1 MPSLGRPKLDPT
13 TIPPGRGP
21 HGRGPDPTRKPYSRI
36 TQASILQVLILNKN
50 GLNQSEIA
58 RRTNL
63 SQQAVCDVLDKHAS
77 TCDQSLSVLQAASFT
92 AAQQWVNSFPK
103 AVKRGDHRPM
113 RDCLIATGVVAP
125 DAQNHGV
132 TVIVGSGEV
141 AISTLPTLLQL
152 PSISTASES
161 SSELSQ
167 TPTID
172 DESHSA

>member
-1 MPSLGRPKLDPT
+1 MPAALDPA
-13 TIPPGRGP
+13 TIPPGRGR
-21 HGRGPDPTRKPYSRI
+21 HGRARDPNRPRYSRI
-36 TQASILQVLILNKN
+36 NQAELLQILILNKN

-58 RRTNL
+58 RRTGLAQESVRETIN
-63 SQQAVCDVLDKHAS
+63 KHAS
-77 TCDQSLSVLQAASFT
+77 TCDQSLSVLQAASYQ
-92 AAQQWVNSFPK
+92 AAQDWVKSFPK

-141 AISTLPTLLQL
+141 AISTLPTTLQL